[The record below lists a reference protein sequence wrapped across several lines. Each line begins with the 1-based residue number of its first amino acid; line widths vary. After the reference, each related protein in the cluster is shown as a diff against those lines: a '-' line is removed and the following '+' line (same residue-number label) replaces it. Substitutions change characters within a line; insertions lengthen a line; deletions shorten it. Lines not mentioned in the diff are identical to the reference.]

1 MPDEPTDPHPL
12 PAGDADLEPYLE
24 LAREIHREVARVV
37 EDDHADADSLTAAI
51 ARVPERERARV
62 AREVFDRLDAEVQ
75 WAVLEQAFG
84 DAEIRDYLADEHRR
98 RTDALARSGARLGLA
113 QDARAEQ
120 RLDTSTI
127 PANERVVVGL
137 FREREARAAVTKGHL
152 ADTCAR
158 QLVLQCVRPGEFRVI
173 EDVFNPRGG
182 LFTTGDYDERTW
194 QAERLAPHAVVRL
207 GAATPSED
215 GLALEPVL
223 YPAGRCDVA
232 TEAAVIPGHLHVGF
246 VMLGDID
253 VFAG

>member
-1 MPDEPTDPHPL
+1 MPDRRSDQPTDG
-12 PAGDADLEPYLE
+12 AGGGTVEPYLA

-37 EDDHADADSLTAAI
+37 EDDSADAESLIAAI
-51 ARVPERERARV
+51 ERVPERERARV
-62 AREVFDRLDAEVQ
+62 AREVFDRLDPEVQ

-98 RTDALARSGARLGLA
+98 RRDELSRSGARLTLA

-120 RLDTSTI
+120 RLELTAV
-127 PANERVVVGL
+127 PEHERVVIGL
-137 FREREARAAVTKGHL
+137 FREREARAAVAKGHL

-158 QLVLQCVRPGEFRVI
+158 RLVVQCVRPGEFRVI

-182 LFTTGDYDERTW
+182 LFTTEDYDERTW
-194 QAERLAPHAVVRL
+194 RAERLEPHAVVRL
-207 GAATPSED
+207 GAAAPSDD

-223 YPAGRCDVA
+223 YPGGRCDVA
-232 TEAAVIPGHLHVGF
+232 VAGAVIRGHLHVGF